1 MSIRVVVAD
10 DHEIIR
16 EGLIALLSGTE
27 VEVVGLASD
36 GESAVQM
43 VMERSPDVLLLD
55 VRMPGI
61 DGLDALARIKGEQ
74 PDQIVLMMSSYDNP
88 GYAAR
93 AVSLGA
99 SGYLLKDAPRD
110 EFLSA
115 VRRAAIGQDLWSR
128 EKLRRVSSSIATMG
142 DGNQGDVTL
151 TKRERD
157 VLLLLANGQTNRQIA
172 EQLSISAETVKE
184 HVKHLLTKI
193 GVADRT
199 QAAVWAV
206 RHGML

>member
-16 EGLIALLSGTE
+16 EGIVALLNGTD
-27 VEVVGLASD
+27 VEIVGLASD
-36 GESAVQM
+36 GETAVQM
-43 VMERSPDVLLLD
+43 AIERNPDVLLLD
-55 VRMPGI
+55 VRMPGV
-61 DGLDALARIKGEQ
+61 DGLEALARVKGGQ
-74 PDQIVLMMSSYDNP
+74 PDQAVLMMSSYDNP

-110 EFLSA
+110 DLLSA
-115 VRRAAIGQDLWSR
+115 LRRVALGQDLWSR
-128 EKLRRVSSSIATMG
+128 EKLRRMSGSMTRMG
-142 DGNQGDVTL
+142 EAVPAEITF

-157 VLLLLANGQTNRQIA
+157 VLVLLAGGQTNREIA
-172 EQLSISAETVKE
+172 EQLGISAETVKE

-193 GVADRT
+193 GVTDRT
-199 QAAVWAV
+199 QAAIWAV
-206 RHGML
+206 RNGMI

>member
-16 EGLIALLSGTE
+16 EGLIAQLSGTE
-27 VEVVGLASD
+27 VEVIGLASD
-36 GESAVQM
+36 GETAVQM
-43 VMERSPDVLLLD
+43 ALERSPDVLLLD
-55 VRMPGI
+55 VRMPGL
-61 DGLDALARIKGEQ
+61 DGLEALARVKGGQPEQ
-74 PDQIVLMMSSYDNP
+74 VVLMMSSYDNP
-88 GYAAR
+88 GYAAK

-110 EFLSA
+110 ELLA
-115 VRRAAIGQDLWSR
+115 ALRRVALGQDLWSR
-128 EKLRRVSSSIATMG
+128 EKLRRVSGSIASLG
-142 DGNQGDVTL
+142 EPIQPEVTF
-151 TKRERD
+151 TKREKD
-157 VLLLLANGQTNRQIA
+157 VLQLLANGQTNREIA
-172 EQLSISAETVKE
+172 ERLEISAETVKE

-206 RHGML
+206 RNGMI

>member
-16 EGLIALLSGTE
+16 EGLIALLSGTD
-27 VEVVGLASD
+27 VEVIGLASD

-55 VRMPGI
+55 VRMPGV

-115 VRRAAIGQDLWSR
+115 VRRVAIGQDLWSR

>member
-88 GYAAR
+88 SYAAR

-128 EKLRRVSSSIATMG
+128 EKLRRVSSSISTMG

-172 EQLSISAETVKE
+172 EELSISAETVKE

>member
-16 EGLIALLSGTE
+16 EGLIALLKESD
-27 VEVVGLASD
+27 VEIVGLATD
-36 GESAVQM
+36 GEMAVRM
-43 VMERSPDVLLLD
+43 ALERSPDVLLLD
-55 VRMPGI
+55 VRMPVL
-61 DGLDALARIKGEQ
+61 DGLDALARIKLEQ
-74 PDQIVLMMSSYDNP
+74 PDQMVLMMSSYDHP

-110 EFLSA
+110 ELLTA
-115 VRRAAIGQDLWSR
+115 VHRVALGQDLWSR
-128 EKLRRVSSSIATMG
+128 EKLRRVTGSLATLHDSSRS
-142 DGNQGDVTL
+142 DVNL
-151 TKRERD
+151 TKREWD
-157 VLLLLANGQTNRQIA
+157 VLRLLAGGQTNRQIG
-172 EQLSISAETVKE
+172 EQLQISPETVKE

-206 RHGML
+206 RNDML

>member
-16 EGLIALLSGTE
+16 EGLISLLSESE
-27 VEVVGLASD
+27 VEIVGLASD
-36 GESAVQM
+36 GESAISLAL
-43 VMERSPDVLLLD
+43 ERRPDVLLLD
-55 VRMPGI
+55 VRMPVL
-61 DGLDALARIKGEQ
+61 DGLDALARIKSEL
-74 PDQIVLMMSSYDNP
+74 PEQIVLMMSSYDHP

-99 SGYLLKDAPRD
+99 SGYVLKDAPR
-110 EFLSA
+110 EELLTA
-115 VRRAAIGQDLWSR
+115 VRRAALGQDLWSR
-128 EKLRRVSSSIATMG
+128 EKLRRVTGARVMPQAASHE
-142 DGNQGDVTL
+142 DVNL
-151 TKRERD
+151 TKREWD
-157 VLLLLANGQTNRQIA
+157 VLKLLTDGQTNRQIGDHL
-172 EQLSISAETVKE
+172 QISPETVKE

-206 RHGML
+206 RHDLL